1 MVMWNINQV
10 WEPRIVTQCSP
21 VQPALLQGKLMFGS
35 RTGNNGTII
44 QKATEEMIQRP
55 KMVWKKNQDILKPN
69 FDYQNFIEYINDN
82 FKFINFCVKEE
93 SDNQSYKCVEQ
104 TDEFFILNIEL

>member
-1 MVMWNINQV
+1 MEKI
-10 WEPRIVTQCSP
+10 
-21 VQPALLQGKLMFGS
+21 
-35 RTGNNGTII
+35 
-44 QKATEEMIQRP
+44 
-55 KMVWKKNQDILKPN
+55 QDILKPN

-93 SDNQSYKCVEQ
+93 SDNQNYKCVEQ